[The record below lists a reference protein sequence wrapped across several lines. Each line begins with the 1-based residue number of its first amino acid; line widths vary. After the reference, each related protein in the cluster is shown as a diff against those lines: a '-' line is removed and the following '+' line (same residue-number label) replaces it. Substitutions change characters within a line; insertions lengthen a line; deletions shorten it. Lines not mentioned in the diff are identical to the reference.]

1 MVVCM
6 EGRRRVYYSFHDIP
20 LGEDSTPY
28 YYGYDGMPQQSVTS
42 RTEIIHLTIAMLT
55 LSVAFS
61 FALGSGGLLT
71 NGFYSI
77 VSAVYAFP
85 IALFSILTGFFFHEL
100 SHKFVAQ
107 HYGLWAEFRM
117 YPGGLFFALIF
128 GMLFGFVFAAPGA
141 VTIQGGARKFEMGR
155 IAAAGPLANII
166 VATFSLIGYLYL
178 GVDSYIG
185 QILGF
190 VCFINIF
197 LGFFNLL
204 PFGPLDGK
212 KIITWNAIVWGALI
226 AAAVVILTIYS
237 NRMFIPGGLF

>member
-1 MVVCM
+1 M

-61 FALGSGGLLT
+61 FALGSGGFLT

-117 YPGGLFFALIF
+117 YLGGLFFALIF

-166 VATFSLIGYLYL
+166 VATFSLIGYTA
-178 GVDSYIG
+178 SE
-185 QILGF
+185 
-190 VCFINIF
+190 
-197 LGFFNLL
+197 
-204 PFGPLDGK
+204 
-212 KIITWNAIVWGALI
+212 
-226 AAAVVILTIYS
+226 
-237 NRMFIPGGLF
+237 